1 MATLT
6 HIETVKSQLLAGDY
20 STAKVNAVKA
30 IRQSEKLNAQL
41 WEFLGEALEHL
52 GEYDAA
58 WAAYDRA
65 WLLDP
70 QAEWAEPARMRL
82 RERVTGKV
90 PVWIQELLAAPH
102 VTISAAMIAKN
113 EARTIGDAIAALT
126 PAVDEII
133 VVDTGSTDETIA
145 IAEAAGAKVYR
156 YEWNDDFAAARN
168 FALDQVSSDWVLWVD
183 ADEVLF
189 EEDVHNPRIVAGLFN
204 ELDPP
209 AILRIGQINV
219 FDDRVEP
226 NYDMS
231 RLFAVRTG
239 LRWLGRI
246 HEQIGLPE
254 GGVFAGNFVRPAVRI
269 RVRHDGYK
277 PEVMN
282 AKQKLQRNIHLL
294 KAAVNDNPNDI
305 ASWGFLGRDLLLAGH
320 VEEAVNALYTTER
333 LAPSNPQYA
342 RLPEIRMF
350 LIDALVS
357 LGRRAEAIAVGERAK
372 AEHPNYPGT
381 WFALGRALMNTAIH
395 ELGQAKEAFVKA
407 QQSAQGYRGMV
418 AFDPQI
424 LTWRSTA
431 AIADVEKLL
440 GNSFQALKLYE
451 DALSKSPGNKAI
463 AGQIEWLRNQARMI
477 HGETS
482 SSGK

>member
-1 MATLT
+1 MITLV
-6 HIETVKSQLLAGDY
+6 EAVKNQLLSGDY
-20 STAKVNAVKA
+20 SQAKVLAVKSL
-30 IRQSEKLNAQL
+30 RDKEKLNAQL